1 MALHKLLADVCS
13 VQKLYRSE
21 HERDVMNA
29 GFAAAVR
36 TLQGRRWGLQV
47 HLEQPN
53 TLTLA

>member
-1 MALHKLLADVCS
+1 
-13 VQKLYRSE
+13 
-21 HERDVMNA
+21 MNA